1 MLVRVRYSTSTL
13 KKTSLPNVHA
23 QVPFQESGGFCHQ
36 TKHIIKQKVVQAQ
49 SKDNQKI
56 HRKKKK
62 NRDREENAKTKSKRN
77 AT

>member
-1 MLVRVRYSTSTL
+1 MLVRVGYSTSTF

-62 NRDREENAKTKSKRN
+62 NGDREENAKTKSKRN